1 MAYKCQKRKEK
12 VKEKQEEEKRVK
24 SQSYSQAANHH
35 NNANTFPTSATALNN
50 NQTSKMMICYL
61 HAHAMNMVNPGT
73 FQKTLIDI
81 LQENNLPTVI
91 LPNNPPSQQIIQN
104 MLPSETPQIMEPV
117 TTNLATTT
125 SVAEADLELS
135 SDSKEEQETD
145 EEEDTG
151 LPEET
156 TQQETLRQ
164 PPPLPKLTEST
175 STHTVTRQHNHKQT
189 SQTPHATNN
198 TDTEIAQTTP
208 SVKQRKNQ
216 LRKTRQPEPKWT
228 KRH

>member
-1 MAYKCQKRKEK
+1 
-12 VKEKQEEEKRVK
+12 
-24 SQSYSQAANHH
+24 
-35 NNANTFPTSATALNN
+35 
-50 NQTSKMMICYL
+50 
-61 HAHAMNMVNPGT
+61 
-73 FQKTLIDI
+73 
-81 LQENNLPTVI
+81 
-91 LPNNPPSQQIIQN
+91 

-117 TTNLATTT
+117 TTTTT